1 MRFGRNLFENKLF
14 DVCADKSEVGYRGDS
29 DLAKFDKSLSNV
41 ISKFEC
47 GNRVKFIFIKKK
59 NSDLLCASTSGP
71 GLVRR
76 LHLPGGMVLWAAML
90 VLYGVGFVGS
100 MTGVPGVPENVT
112 VMFLSPTSVRV
123 SWSTSQVDQVEKYD
137 VTYKPTDARN
147 FTNDR
152 NETIDDY
159 DQRKIF
165 SYNETYNETFILS
178 YNEPYN
184 ETYDDDD
191 DDIYDKS
198 YRMVR
203 LVAGNSD
210 AVTLNDLQADTQYQ
224 LVITAVRAGKKYR
237 SRPIVFRTL
246 EPPRTSPQQDAS
258 VTGGPPIPPPPS
270 SSNNPHQAHIQVR
283 GVEVGIVV
291 MVLIVW
297 AGAIALFFNRWGK
310 IRMLL
315 PYQPDYKEQLKVPG
329 TGAVCAP
336 SNTTCTQHS
345 SQHACS
351 QHLHWS
357 NHRVDSLDSA
367 TGGGGAAG
375 GGSQGWP
382 RSSRPRV
389 NSAIDVAGFL
399 SQEFLRRH
407 GSTSRLCR
415 KVRSADNL
423 PLVTE
428 SSNHQDNDN
437 DDDNDNDNDDEE
449 RCQRNSIPSQDDGN
463 ETDRETFLPLTMTTT
478 ITTTTETNQDE
489 QDDKTDDFQSKKII
503 NYSDTRLL
511 RENTPGGS
519 VTESFSQPQQNSS
532 REFIS
537 SSTITTAIPSPS
549 LIVRRFSGW
558 RISGSH
564 EYVRCPIRQPSSI
577 DDRRSCEPDF
587 PRSSQAHHHH
597 HHHHHLPY
605 KPSTS
610 NGNPVVYHPSSD
622 SDQSRQTSVS
632 SVEIQHFGLPILSVS
647 EPSPPDEKNNRL
659 DDYL

>member
-1 MRFGRNLFENKLF
+1 MTGGRNNLTELI
-14 DVCADKSEVGYRGDS
+14 DVVGLEDNNKSE
-29 DLAKFDKSLSNV
+29 LKSKSGKCNKAYANV
-41 ISKFEC
+41 TPKFEC
-47 GNRVKFIFIKKK
+47 GKRVKLILIKKK
-59 NSDLLCASTSGP
+59 SGQLLCAGSSGP
-71 GLVRR
+71 SLVRR
-76 LHLPGGMVLWAAML
+76 LHLPGGMVLWATML

-137 VTYKPTDARN
+137 VTYKPTDA
-147 FTNDR
+147 
-152 NETIDDY
+152 
-159 DQRKIF
+159 
-165 SYNETYNETFILS
+165 
-178 YNEPYN
+178 
-184 ETYDDDD
+184 
-191 DDIYDKS
+191 
-198 YRMVR
+198 RMVR

-270 SSNNPHQAHIQVR
+270 SSNPHPAPIQVR
-283 GVEVGIVV
+283 AVEIGIVM
-291 MVLIVW
+291 MVLLVW

-329 TGAVCAP
+329 TGAICNP
-336 SNTTCTQHS
+336 TTTPCTQHS

-367 TGGGGAAG
+367 GGGGGAAG
-375 GGSQGWP
+375 GGSSQGWP

-437 DDDNDNDNDDEE
+437 NDNEDENEEEDDH
-449 RCQRNSIPSQDDGN
+449 CNRNSIPSQEDGN
-463 ETDRETFLPLTMTTT
+463 ETDREFLPLTMT
-478 ITTTTETNQDE
+478 IPSSTETNRDE
-489 QDDKTDDFQSKKII
+489 PDDKTDDFESKHVV
-503 NYSDTRLL
+503 NYSEGLL
-511 RENTPGGS
+511 KDNNAPDIS
-519 VTESFSQPQQNSS
+519 INQSSQQQYSS
-532 REFIS
+532 REYIS
-537 SSTITTAIPSPS
+537 SSTITTTSIPSPS

-564 EYVRCPIRQPSSI
+564 EYIRCPIRQPSSI
-577 DDRRSCEPDF
+577 DDRYFRRSCEPDF
-587 PRSSQAHHHH
+587 PRPSQPYHHHHHH

-610 NGNPVVYHPSSD
+610 NGNPVVYHRSSD

>member
-1 MRFGRNLFENKLF
+1 MTGGRNNLTELI
-14 DVCADKSEVGYRGDS
+14 DVVGLEDNNKSE
-29 DLAKFDKSLSNV
+29 LKSKSGKCNKAYANV
-41 ISKFEC
+41 TPKFEC
-47 GNRVKFIFIKKK
+47 GKRVKLILIKKK
-59 NSDLLCASTSGP
+59 SGQLLCAGSSGP
-71 GLVRR
+71 SLVRR
-76 LHLPGGMVLWAAML
+76 LHLPGGMVLWATML

-137 VTYKPTDARN
+137 VTYKPTDA
-147 FTNDR
+147 
-152 NETIDDY
+152 
-159 DQRKIF
+159 
-165 SYNETYNETFILS
+165 
-178 YNEPYN
+178 
-184 ETYDDDD
+184 
-191 DDIYDKS
+191 S

-270 SSNNPHQAHIQVR
+270 SSNPHPAPIQVR
-283 GVEVGIVV
+283 AVEIGIVM
-291 MVLIVW
+291 MVLLVW

-329 TGAVCAP
+329 TGAICNP
-336 SNTTCTQHS
+336 TTTPCTQHS

-367 TGGGGAAG
+367 GGGGGAAG
-375 GGSQGWP
+375 GGSSQGWP

-437 DDDNDNDNDDEE
+437 NDNEDENEEEDDH
-449 RCQRNSIPSQDDGN
+449 CNRNSIPSQEDGN
-463 ETDRETFLPLTMTTT
+463 ETDREFLPLTMT
-478 ITTTTETNQDE
+478 IPSSTETNRDE
-489 QDDKTDDFQSKKII
+489 PDDKTDDFESKHVV
-503 NYSDTRLL
+503 NYSEGLL
-511 RENTPGGS
+511 KDNNAPDIS
-519 VTESFSQPQQNSS
+519 INQSSQQQYSS
-532 REFIS
+532 RLHRIFLLPED
-537 SSTITTAIPSPS
+537 
-549 LIVRRFSGW
+549 
-558 RISGSH
+558 RISKICKINF
-564 EYVRCPIRQPSSI
+564 E
-577 DDRRSCEPDF
+577 
-587 PRSSQAHHHH
+587 
-597 HHHHHLPY
+597 L
-605 KPSTS
+605 
-610 NGNPVVYHPSSD
+610 
-622 SDQSRQTSVS
+622 
-632 SVEIQHFGLPILSVS
+632 
-647 EPSPPDEKNNRL
+647 
-659 DDYL
+659 

>member
-1 MRFGRNLFENKLF
+1 MTGGRNNLTELI
-14 DVCADKSEVGYRGDS
+14 DVVGLEDNNKSE
-29 DLAKFDKSLSNV
+29 LKSKSGKCNKAYANV
-41 ISKFEC
+41 TPKFEC
-47 GNRVKFIFIKKK
+47 GKRVKLILIKKK
-59 NSDLLCASTSGP
+59 SGQLLCAGSSGP
-71 GLVRR
+71 SLVRR
-76 LHLPGGMVLWAAML
+76 LHLPGGMVLWATML

-137 VTYKPTDARN
+137 VTYKPTDA
-147 FTNDR
+147 
-152 NETIDDY
+152 
-159 DQRKIF
+159 
-165 SYNETYNETFILS
+165 
-178 YNEPYN
+178 
-184 ETYDDDD
+184 
-191 DDIYDKS
+191 S

-270 SSNNPHQAHIQVR
+270 SSNPHPAPIQVR
-283 GVEVGIVV
+283 AVEIGIVM
-291 MVLIVW
+291 MVLLVW

-329 TGAVCAP
+329 TGAICNP
-336 SNTTCTQHS
+336 TTTPCTQHS

-367 TGGGGAAG
+367 GGGGGAAG
-375 GGSQGWP
+375 GGSSQGWP

-437 DDDNDNDNDDEE
+437 NDNEDENEEEDDH
-449 RCQRNSIPSQDDGN
+449 CNRNSIPSQEDGN
-463 ETDRETFLPLTMTTT
+463 ETDREFLPLTMT
-478 ITTTTETNQDE
+478 IPSSTETNRDE
-489 QDDKTDDFQSKKII
+489 PDDKTDDFESKHVV
-503 NYSDTRLL
+503 NYSEGLL
-511 RENTPGGS
+511 KDNNAPDIS
-519 VTESFSQPQQNSS
+519 INQSSQQQYSS
-532 REFIS
+532 RYF
-537 SSTITTAIPSPS
+537 
-549 LIVRRFSGW
+549 
-558 RISGSH
+558 
-564 EYVRCPIRQPSSI
+564 
-577 DDRRSCEPDF
+577 RRSCEPDF
-587 PRSSQAHHHH
+587 PRPSQPYHHHHHH

-610 NGNPVVYHPSSD
+610 NGNPVVYHRSSD

>member
-1 MRFGRNLFENKLF
+1 MSGNRNNLTELI
-14 DVCADKSEVGYRGDS
+14 DVVGLVNNNKSE
-29 DLAKFDKSLSNV
+29 LKSKSGKCNKAYANV
-41 ISKFEC
+41 TPKFEC
-47 GNRVKFIFIKKK
+47 GKRVKFILIKKK
-59 NSDLLCASTSGP
+59 SGQLLCAGSSGP
-71 GLVRR
+71 SLVRH
-76 LHLPGGMVLWAAML
+76 LHLPGGMVLWATML

-147 FTNDR
+147 
-152 NETIDDY
+152 ETIDAYKPD
-159 DQRKIF
+159 RLN
-165 SYNETYNETFILS
+165 SCNETYNETFILS

-191 DDIYDKS
+191 DENEKS

-270 SSNNPHQAHIQVR
+270 SSNPHPAPIQVR
-283 GVEVGIVV
+283 AVEIGIVM
-291 MVLIVW
+291 MVLLVW

-329 TGAVCAP
+329 TGAICNP
-336 SNTTCTQHS
+336 TTTPCTQHS

-357 NHRVDSLDSA
+357 NHHVDSLDSA
-367 TGGGGAAG
+367 GGGGGAAG
-375 GGSQGWP
+375 GSSSQGWP

-437 DDDNDNDNDDEE
+437 NDNEDENE
-449 RCQRNSIPSQDDGN
+449 EEEDHCNRNSIPSQEDGN
-463 ETDRETFLPLTMTTT
+463 ETDREFLPLTMT
-478 ITTTTETNQDE
+478 ITTNTETNRDE
-489 QDDKTDDFQSKKII
+489 PDDKTDDFESKHVV
-503 NYSDTRLL
+503 NYSEGLL
-511 RENTPGGS
+511 KDNNAPDIS
-519 VTESFSQPQQNSS
+519 INQSSQQQYPS
-532 REFIS
+532 REYIS
-537 SSTITTAIPSPS
+537 SSTITTTSIPSPS

-577 DDRRSCEPDF
+577 DDRYFRRSCEPDF
-587 PRSSQAHHHH
+587 PRPSPLYHHHH

-610 NGNPVVYHPSSD
+610 NGNPVVYHRSSD

>member
-1 MRFGRNLFENKLF
+1 MRFGRNLLENKLF
-14 DVCADKSEVGYRGDS
+14 DVCADKSEGYRGDS
-29 DLAKFDKSLSNV
+29 DLEKFDKSLSNV

-59 NSDLLCASTSGP
+59 NSDFLCASTSGP

-137 VTYKPTDARN
+137 VTYKPTDA
-147 FTNDR
+147 
-152 NETIDDY
+152 
-159 DQRKIF
+159 
-165 SYNETYNETFILS
+165 
-178 YNEPYN
+178 
-184 ETYDDDD
+184 
-191 DDIYDKS
+191 S

-367 TGGGGAAG
+367 AGGGGAAG

-437 DDDNDNDNDDEE
+437 DDDNDNDNDNDNDDEE
-449 RCQRNSIPSQDDGN
+449 RCNRNSIPSQDDGN

-519 VTESFSQPQQNSS
+519 VTESLSQQQQNSS
-532 REFIS
+532 RELIS
-537 SSTITTAIPSPS
+537 SNTITAIPSPS
-549 LIVRRFSGW
+549 LIIRRFSGW

-577 DDRRSCEPDF
+577 DDRYYRRSCEPDF
-587 PRSSQAHHHH
+587 PRSSQPHHHH

-610 NGNPVVYHPSSD
+610 NGNPAVYHPSSD